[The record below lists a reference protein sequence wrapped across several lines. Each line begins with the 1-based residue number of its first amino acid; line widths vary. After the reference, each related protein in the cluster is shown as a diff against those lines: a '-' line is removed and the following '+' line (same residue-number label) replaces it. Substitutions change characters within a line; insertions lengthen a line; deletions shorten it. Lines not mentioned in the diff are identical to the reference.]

1 MDNWT
6 GWAAALLGFLLSIVG
21 FNSRMD
27 KKRNE
32 EHAKECTRRDANL
45 AERLARVESTL
56 VTDKDVR
63 AVLKEFFDPLLTMRS
78 DITEI
83 KVQLARIPKRKEDE
97 NAS

>member
-6 GWAAALLGFLLSIVG
+6 GWAAALLGFLLSLIG
-21 FNSRMD
+21 YNSRMD

-32 EHAKECTRRDANL
+32 EHAKDCNKRDANL

-63 AVLKEFFDPLLTMRS
+63 AVLKEYLEPILHMQS

-83 KVQLARIPKRKEDE
+83 KVQLAKIPKRKED
-97 NAS
+97 